1 MKVLFALAALFAAVT
16 AIPQNCNFECSN
28 GECCFEEAACGT
40 PGCNERRRF
49 CKICHSNMSTF
60 DLMTN
65 SSG

>member
-16 AIPQNCNFECSN
+16 AMPQNCNFECSN

-49 CKICHSNMSTF
+49 CKTCQ
-60 DLMTN
+60 
-65 SSG
+65 